1 MPHQHG
7 QGPAPQGPQPL
18 PGVDAII
25 AVGSGKGGVGKTTL
39 SVNLAVALAKMGHKV
54 GLLDADV
61 YGPNVPLMLGV
72 NDQPR
77 MVGENRIEPIEAF
90 GLKVISVGFLNPGDK
105 PIIWRG
111 PMLHQIV
118 RQFLGLVEWGQ
129 LDYLIVD
136 LPPGTGD
143 IALSLVQTVPLTG
156 AVVVSTPSDVSLQDA
171 RKAIEMFR
179 QMKVDVVGVVENM
192 SYFVCPHCQH
202 EVDIFSRG
210 GAEKMAAAV
219 WGVVPGQHRTR
230 PGSPQVRRRRQA
242 GGARRREL
250 AARQVD
256 LRIRAESSSARRGD
270 QGQRAGQRDSDPV
283 VIRAYNLVILSGA
296 FGREGPMQ
304 LAAECTDPS
313 RKTAAQDGKVAFE
326 SRQLPSCLRLAILQ
340 NQLRHHL
347 PDRRAV
353 LEAVPEP
360 PPTIQTFSIAGC
372 RSIMKWLSGVCS
384 YWQTRVSI
392 SGASFRAGKRKPTYS
407 RMSLRVSGL
416 TTRSPSVGSNA
427 GPRVSSAILNPRRSL
442 PGMP

>member
-7 QGPAPQGPQPL
+7 QPQQGPQPL
-18 PGVDAII
+18 PGVDAIV

-39 SVNLAVALAKMGHKV
+39 SVNLAVALARLGHKV

-77 MVGENRIEPIEAF
+77 MVGENRIEPLQAF

-156 AVVVSTPSDVSLQDA
+156 AIVVSTPSDVSLQDA

-179 QMKVDVVGVVENM
+179 QMKVDVAGVVENM

-210 GAEKMAAAV
+210 GAEKMAEKF
-219 WGVVPGQHRTR
+219 GVPFLGSIQLDPEVRKAGDGGRPVVLEGEDSPHAQSIYDFAKKVVVRVGEIKASA
-230 PGSPQVRRRRQA
+230 PGS
-242 GGARRREL
+242 
-250 AARQVD
+250 
-256 LRIRAESSSARRGD
+256 
-270 QGQRAGQRDSDPV
+270 
-283 VIRAYNLVILSGA
+283 VI
-296 FGREGPMQ
+296 Q
-304 LAAECTDPS
+304 
-313 RKTAAQDGKVAFE
+313 
-326 SRQLPSCLRLAILQ
+326 
-340 NQLRHHL
+340 
-347 PDRRAV
+347 
-353 LEAVPEP
+353 
-360 PPTIQTFSIAGC
+360 IQ
-372 RSIMKWLSGVCS
+372 
-384 YWQTRVSI
+384 
-392 SGASFRAGKRKPTYS
+392 
-407 RMSLRVSGL
+407 
-416 TTRSPSVGSNA
+416 
-427 GPRVSSAILNPRRSL
+427 
-442 PGMP
+442 